1 MPKHTATAER
11 SPSGSLPLNGKSAY
25 ELAKESGYSG
35 TEKEFSDAVA
45 ANASAPAVGI
55 KSAAFS
61 SAGELI
67 ITLSDG
73 KSINLGKAVGKDGM
87 NGKNGSDGKDGTN
100 GKDGTDGKDSK
111 NGKNGA
117 DGVSISMASVNQ
129 SGQLILTFTDGRSV
143 NLDKIVGSDGKTV

>member
-1 MPKHTATAER
+1 MGKSVKRLLTVVLATVLVILLSVGTTFIVNKSNKKAV
-11 SPSGSLPLNGKSAY
+11 SATVKDGMSAYDLAKAYGYSGTVTEWLASLNGKSAY

-100 GKDGTDGKDSK
+100 
-111 NGKNGA
+111 
-117 DGVSISMASVNQ
+117 
-129 SGQLILTFTDGRSV
+129 
-143 NLDKIVGSDGKTV
+143 